1 MATEPYWNI
10 TLRMSDL
17 VLALAAFVGLALAT
31 ALGWLWARQARRRK
45 KMQAEIADLKA
56 RLGRLDAQRSEWEA
70 AREVY
75 RQFIYHFSHEVANP
89 LQIIQSNLENMADS
103 RPDEIGRWRQYHAI
117 IEAEL
122 ARLAALTD
130 NLRWLSRLETPGAP
144 AVREPVNIK
153 AAIEAVIMGL
163 SEAAEARHV
172 ALSYVGPAR
181 PARVLGDRE
190 GLQRALLNLVD
201 NAIKYSRPEGGQ
213 VIVSVHEAAD
223 RLSVRVSDEG
233 IGIPADALPHLFET
247 AYRAP
252 DPRSRQRQGSGLGL
266 AIVRRIVEQHG
277 GEIRVESELGKGT
290 VFSFDLPLYR
300 PT

>member
-1 MATEPYWNI
+1 MPAKPYWDI
-10 TLRMSDL
+10 TLRVSDVVL
-17 VLALAAFVGLALAT
+17 VLAIIVLILLVAGLV
-31 ALGWLWARQARRRK
+31 WLWLRQAARLKRLLG
-45 KMQAEIADLKA
+45 EVADLRA
-56 RLGRLDAQRSEWEA
+56 DVIRTNADGESQESSQ
-70 AREVY
+70 EVY
-75 RQFIYHFSHEVANP
+75 RQFIYHISHEVANP
-89 LQIIQSNLENMADS
+89 LQVIQSNLDNMAES

-122 ARLAALTD
+122 TRLATLTD
-130 NLRWLSRLETPGAP
+130 NLRWLARLESPGAP
-144 AVREPVNIK
+144 AVREPVNLK
-153 AAIEAVIMGL
+153 AAIEAVIMNL
-163 SEAAEARHV
+163 SEIAEARHV

-213 VIVSVHEAAD
+213 VIVNLQEEAD
-223 RLSVRVSDEG
+223 RLRVRVSDDG

-252 DPRSRQRQGSGLGL
+252 DPHSRQRQGSGLGL
-266 AIVRRIVEQHG
+266 AIVQRIVQQHG
-277 GEIRVESELGKGT
+277 GKVSVESEPGKGT
-290 VFSFDLPLYR
+290 AVSFDLPPYT